1 MDNRITVEW
10 LCNMLIA
17 ECPVK
22 LKEDVRDQQLDIFL
36 AGEVQNSP
44 YRNNKVSDYR
54 FTSEYITIWVFI

>member
-22 LKEDVRDQQLDIFL
+22 LKEGVRDKQLDSFL

-44 YRNNKVSDYR
+44 YRNNQVSDYR
-54 FTSEYITIWVFI
+54 FTSEYITIWILI

>member
-22 LKEDVRDQQLDIFL
+22 LKESVRDQQLDIFL
-36 AGEVQNSP
+36 AEEVQNSP

-54 FTSEYITIWVFI
+54 FTSEYIAIWVIL